1 MSGCIYNEIT
11 IKGGEYKMDNI
22 ECKNKLSKWFLI
34 FTVLLLI
41 LKLVMGVDLV
51 TSFFISAFI
60 SSIIIVFISLRGPH
74 LQLE

>member
-60 SSIIIVFISLRGPH
+60 SSIIIVFISLRGPTYN
-74 LQLE
+74 

>member
-1 MSGCIYNEIT
+1 
-11 IKGGEYKMDNI
+11 MDNI

-60 SSIIIVFISLRGPH
+60 SSIIIVFISLRGPTYN
-74 LQLE
+74 